1 MWGGKECFVATEVK
15 NGVKQMNDSNE
26 REGKCFVV
34 LEGMFFFFLGGGG
47 GVWGKEEGLRGLWEW
62 LYRYPT
68 STRWGLKLLSA
79 QT

>member
-34 LEGMFFFFLGGGG
+34 LEGMFFFFFWEGEGGCEEKKK
-47 GVWGKEEGLRGLWEW
+47 VWGDCGNDYIGIQQVQDED
-62 LYRYPT
+62 
-68 STRWGLKLLSA
+68 
-79 QT
+79 